1 MVSRTD
7 TTDFLSRIG
16 VPTLV
21 MVGSADRLTPPAVG
35 REIAGRIPNSVF
47 VEIAG
52 AGHLSSIESPVEFN
66 RVLRKY
72 LERLRPDD

>member
-1 MVSRTD
+1 
-7 TTDFLSRIG
+7 
-16 VPTLV
+16 

-72 LERLRPDD
+72 LERLRPDH